1 MNPRSRE
8 AVVHGSAEG
17 PPAGEA
23 SPDDRSREAS
33 LERATA
39 DRASAVYGS
48 LLVTALV
55 AAQAR
60 SDAVPEFIA
69 ATLVVGVSVF
79 WLTEVWTELIAIRTN
94 GPITWRQVR
103 RTARAE
109 LPMLSAA
116 VIPALLLLTASV
128 GLTTPDQAAN
138 LAMGAAIV
146 QLFGW
151 GLVVGLAMRRGW
163 VPALVVALVDVGLG
177 LIIVALKVAVLH

>member
-1 MNPRSRE
+1 MDPESRH
-8 AVVHGSAEG
+8 AVV
-17 PPAGEA
+17 
-23 SPDDRSREAS
+23 DDTA
-33 LERATA
+33 LERAHA

-69 ATLVVGVSVF
+69 ATLVIGVGVF
-79 WLTEVWTELIAIRTN
+79 WLTEVWTELIAIRTR
-94 GPITWRQVR
+94 GPITRGEVAAV
-103 RTARAE
+103 ARAE

-116 VIPALLLLTASV
+116 VLPTILLLTATF
-128 GLTTPDQAAN
+128 GYTTPDQAAN
-138 LAMGAAIV
+138 LALAAGIV
-146 QLFGW
+146 QLFAR

-163 VPALVVALVDVGLG
+163 APALVVALVDVGLG

>member
-1 MNPRSRE
+1 MDPASRE
-8 AVVHGSAEG
+8 AVISGGS
-17 PPAGEA
+17 PDA
-23 SPDDRSREAS
+23 SPDHAAV
-33 LERATA
+33 ERAHA

-69 ATLVVGVSVF
+69 ATLVVGVGVF
-79 WLTEVWTELIAIRTN
+79 WLTEVWTELIAIRTR
-94 GPITWRQVR
+94 GPIARGDALAA
-103 RTARAE
+103 ARAE

-116 VIPALLLLTASV
+116 VVPTLLLLSASF
-128 GLTTPDQAAN
+128 GITTPDQATS
-138 LAMGAAIV
+138 LAMAAGIV
-146 QLFGW
+146 QLFFW

-163 VPALVVALVDVGLG
+163 GPALVVALVDVGLG

>member
-1 MNPRSRE
+1 MDPESRH
-8 AVVHGSAEG
+8 AVV
-17 PPAGEA
+17 
-23 SPDDRSREAS
+23 DDAA
-33 LERATA
+33 LDRAHA

-69 ATLVVGVSVF
+69 ATLVVGVGVF
-79 WLTEVWTELIAIRTN
+79 WLTEVWTELIAIRTR
-94 GPITWRQVR
+94 GPIERGEVLTI
-103 RTARAE
+103 ARAE

-116 VIPALLLLTASV
+116 IVPTILLLTASF
-128 GLTTPDQAAN
+128 GITTADQAAN
-138 LAMGAAIV
+138 LAMAAGIV
-146 QLFGW
+146 QLFAW

-163 VPALVVALVDVGLG
+163 LPALVVALVDVGLG

>member
-1 MNPRSRE
+1 VDPASRQ
-8 AVVHGSAEG
+8 AVIQD
-17 PPAGEA
+17 AGV
-23 SPDDRSREAS
+23 
-33 LERATA
+33 ERAHA

-60 SDAVPEFIA
+60 SDAIPEFIA

-79 WLTEVWTELIAIRTN
+79 WLTEVWTELIAIRTR
-94 GPITWRQVR
+94 GPIARGEVLAI
-103 RTARAE
+103 ARAE

-116 VIPALLLLTASV
+116 VLPTILLLTATF

-138 LAMGAAIV
+138 LAMAAGIV
-146 QLFGW
+146 QLFAW

-163 VPALVVALVDVGLG
+163 LPALVVALVDVGLG
-177 LIIVALKVAVLH
+177 LVIVTLKVAVLH

>member
-1 MNPRSRE
+1 VDPESRN
-8 AVVHGSAEG
+8 AVV
-17 PPAGEA
+17 
-23 SPDDRSREAS
+23 DDAA
-33 LERATA
+33 LERAHA

-69 ATLVVGVSVF
+69 ATLVVGVGVF
-79 WLTEVWTELIAIRTN
+79 WLTEVWTELIAIRTR
-94 GPITWRQVR
+94 GPITRGEVV
-103 RTARAE
+103 AIGRAE

-116 VIPALLLLTASV
+116 VVPTILLLTASI

-138 LAMGAAIV
+138 LAMAAGIV
-146 QLFGW
+146 QLFAW
-151 GLVVGLAMRRGW
+151 GLMVGLAMRRGW
-163 VPALVVALVDVGLG
+163 GPALVVALVDVGLG